1 MSKIKKKLIILDLD
15 GVLINSR
22 SNMKTALN
30 LTAEKLKIK
39 LPFNIYKKFLGL
51 PFEKILYKMNIKKD
65 FKKIKLNYEKFS
77 FRFIKK
83 IKIEKKKI
91 KDLRNLS
98 KLFYIAVFTSKSK
111 LRTNAILHKYNFF
124 DYCITADDVKFGKPN
139 PEGLNKIKKQFKLN
153 SKDCIFI
160 GDSIYDYKASKA
172 SKILYLHAKWGYEQ
186 NYYPKKIKTIKNL
199 FEIKKFLI

>member
-65 FKKIKLNYEKFS
+65 FKKIKIN
-77 FRFIKK
+77 
-83 IKIEKKKI
+83 
-91 KDLRNLS
+91 
-98 KLFYIAVFTSKSK
+98 
-111 LRTNAILHKYNFF
+111 
-124 DYCITADDVKFGKPN
+124 
-139 PEGLNKIKKQFKLN
+139 
-153 SKDCIFI
+153 
-160 GDSIYDYKASKA
+160 
-172 SKILYLHAKWGYEQ
+172 
-186 NYYPKKIKTIKNL
+186 
-199 FEIKKFLI
+199 